1 MKTLLKIIILEICI
15 QIFFDTLYKNI
26 KTNFVGVYTDAEEYD
41 EDDDDDYIDAV
52 EIYKKYILRRQK
64 DG

>member
-26 KTNFVGVYTDAEEYD
+26 KTNLVGVYTDAEEYD
-41 EDDDDDYIDAV
+41 EDDDDYIDAV